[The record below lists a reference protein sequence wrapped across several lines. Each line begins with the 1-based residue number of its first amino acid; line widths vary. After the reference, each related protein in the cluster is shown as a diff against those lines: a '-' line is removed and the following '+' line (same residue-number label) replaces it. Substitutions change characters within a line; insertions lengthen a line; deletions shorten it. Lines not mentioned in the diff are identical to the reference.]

1 MEHKIN
7 TQLIT
12 DIQLTPSSC
21 EKCDG
26 TKIVLDRVWCE
37 IAYMWE
43 EVDCPMCCTKDYVP
57 C

>member
-1 MEHKIN
+1 MEHEIN

-12 DIQLTPSSC
+12 DMQLTHNSC

-26 TKIVLDRVWCE
+26 TKTVLDRVWCE
-37 IAYMWE
+37 VAYTWE
-43 EVDCPMCCTKDYVP
+43 EVDCPMCCTKDYIP